1 MDIFDFDSLAK
12 GKAGPGTVAGATAPG
27 QPQPGDNAPELSVSE
42 VAQAVKR
49 TIETTFYRVRV
60 RGEISR
66 PNYHRSGH
74 LYLTLKDEKAVID
87 AVCWRGAVSRLS
99 LRAEEGMEVIVTG
112 KLTTFP
118 GGSKY
123 QVVIEQM
130 ELAGEGALLKL
141 LEDRRKRLMAEGL
154 FEAERKQP
162 LPFLPRVIGVVTSP
176 TGAVIRDILHRVADR
191 FPRHVL
197 LWPVSVQGERAAPE
211 VAAAIAGFNAI
222 EPGGDVPRPDVLI
235 VGRGGGS
242 LEDLWGF
249 NEEAVVR
256 AVAASRIPVISA
268 VGHETDTTLI
278 DFVADRRAPT
288 PTGAAEM
295 AVPVRADLLLG
306 VEEFGARI
314 GRGLQR
320 KAQQATTEL
329 SGLARGLVDPNR
341 VLHERRQA
349 LDVLDQRLDRGLQA
363 AIRAQK
369 SQLDTVAAKVRHPR
383 ERLQRMG
390 EQALSLSDRLGAA
403 AGQAVRARSQTF
415 AAQRFGDRMQQA
427 TARRLDQHQQELS
440 NVQRLLDSFASS
452 RDRLLEQ
459 GYVWVSAEGGE
470 VVPRAGSVAHGDR
483 LRLHFIDGPVDVV
496 AGDQGP
502 DGPPSGGQ
510 PGKPAPV
517 ARPAAGRTKRPP
529 RQDDED
535 QGSLL

>member
-1 MDIFDFDSLAK
+1 MDIFDFD
-12 GKAGPGTVAGATAPG
+12 GQDAP
-27 QPQPGDNAPELSVSE
+27 QASNAPEFSVTE
-42 VAQAVKR
+42 IAQAVKR
-49 TIETTFYRVRV
+49 TVETTFDRVRI

-87 AVCWRGAVSRLS
+87 AVCWRGAVSKLS
-99 LRAEEGMEVIVTG
+99 IRAEEGMEVIVTG

-123 QVVIEQM
+123 QVVIESM

-141 LEDRRKRLMAEGL
+141 LEDRRKRLMEEGL
-154 FEAERKQP
+154 FDQDRKLP
-162 LPFLPRVIGVVTSP
+162 IPFLPRVIGVVTSP
-176 TGAVIRDILHRVADR
+176 TGAVIRDILHRVSDR
-191 FPRHVL
+191 FPRHVI
-197 LWPVSVQGERAAPE
+197 LWPVAVQGEKAAPD
-211 VAAAIAGFNAI
+211 IAKAVRGFNAL
-222 EPGGDVPRPDVLI
+222 PAGGSVPRPDVLI

-256 AVAASRIPVISA
+256 AVAESTIPVISA

-306 VEEFGARI
+306 IEEFGSRL

-320 KAQQATTEL
+320 RVTLARSDL
-329 SGLARGLVDPNR
+329 SGLTRGLGDPSR
-341 VLHERRQA
+341 LLHERRQS
-349 LDVLDQRLDRGLQA
+349 LDVLDQRLDRALET

-369 SQLDTVAAKVRHPR
+369 SRLETLSAKVRHPR
-383 ERLQRMG
+383 EKLHRMAEQTSSLGDRLSGASRQRLQT
-390 EQALSLSDRLGAA
+390 LG
-403 AGQAVRARSQTF
+403 QNVQ
-415 AAQRFGDRMQQA
+415 AQRFRRSPATGQHAKPDTAQA
-427 TARRLDQHQQELS
+427 DPR
-440 NVQRLLDSFASS
+440 QRPAPAGLLCQK

-459 GYVWVSAEGGE
+459 GYVWVSSADGE
-470 VVPRAGSVAHGDR
+470 VVPRAGAVTEGMG
-483 LRLHFIDGPVDVV
+483 LKLHFIDGAVDVV
-496 AGDQGP
+496 AGQGGTP
-502 DGPPSGGQ
+502 TPPA
-510 PGKPAPV
+510 KPAS
-517 ARPAAGRTKRPP
+517 RPKKPSPP
-529 RQDDED
+529 ADD

>member
-1 MDIFDFDSLAK
+1 MDIFDFD
-12 GKAGPGTVAGATAPG
+12 GQDAP
-27 QPQPGDNAPELSVSE
+27 QASNAPEFSVTE
-42 VAQAVKR
+42 IAQAVKR
-49 TIETTFYRVRV
+49 TVETTFDRVRI

-87 AVCWRGAVSRLS
+87 AVCWRGAVSKLS
-99 LRAEEGMEVIVTG
+99 IRAEEGMEVIVTG

-123 QVVIEQM
+123 QVVIESM

-141 LEDRRKRLMAEGL
+141 LEDRRKRLMEEGL
-154 FEAERKQP
+154 FDQDRKLP
-162 LPFLPRVIGVVTSP
+162 IPFLPRVIGVVTSP
-176 TGAVIRDILHRVADR
+176 TGAVIRDILHRVSDR
-191 FPRHVL
+191 FPRHVI
-197 LWPVSVQGERAAPE
+197 LWPVAVQGEKAAPD
-211 VAAAIAGFNAI
+211 IAKAVRGFNAL
-222 EPGGDVPRPDVLI
+222 PADGSVPRPDVLI

-256 AVAASRIPVISA
+256 AVAESTIPVISA

-306 VEEFGARI
+306 IEEFGSRL

-320 KAQQATTEL
+320 RVTLARSDL
-329 SGLARGLVDPNR
+329 SGLTRGLGDPSR
-341 VLHERRQA
+341 LLHERRQS
-349 LDVLDQRLDRGLQA
+349 LDVLDQRLDRALET

-369 SQLDTVAAKVRHPR
+369 SRLETLSAKVRHPR
-383 ERLQRMG
+383 EKLHRMAEQTSSLGDRLSGASRQRLQT
-390 EQALSLSDRLGAA
+390 LG
-403 AGQAVRARSQTF
+403 QNVQ
-415 AAQRFGDRMQQA
+415 AQRFADRLLQA
-427 TARRLDQHQQELS
+427 STRNLTQHKQTLD
-440 NVQRLLDSFASS
+440 NAQRLLDSFAKS

-459 GYVWVSAEGGE
+459 GYVWVSSADGE
-470 VVPRAGSVAHGDR
+470 VVPRAGTVTEGMG
-483 LRLHFIDGPVDVV
+483 LKLHFIDGAVDVV
-496 AGDQGP
+496 AGQGGTP
-502 DGPPSGGQ
+502 TPPA
-510 PGKPAPV
+510 KPAS
-517 ARPAAGRTKRPP
+517 RPKKPSPP
-529 RQDDED
+529 ADD

>member
-1 MDIFDFDSLAK
+1 MFDFDSPAK
-12 GKAGPGTVAGATAPG
+12 GKAGPGASAPRPAPARRQRAGA
-27 QPQPGDNAPELSVSE
+27 SVSE

-49 TIETTFYRVRV
+49 TIETTFDRVRV

-87 AVCWRGAVSRLS
+87 AVCWRGAVSKLS

-162 LPFLPRVIGVVTSP
+162 LPFLPQVIGVVTSP
-176 TGAVIRDILHRVADR
+176 TGAVIRDILHRFPDR
-191 FPRHVL
+191 FPRHVI
-197 LWPVSVQGERAAPE
+197 LWPVAVQGEKSAPE

-295 AVPVRADLLLG
+295 AVPVRADLRLG

-314 GRGLQR
+314 GRGCSARCSRRGPSWLGLRAGWSTPTGCCRSADRRSTCSTSGLTEGCRRLSGRR
-320 KAQQATTEL
+320 KASLILWPPRCVT
-329 SGLARGLVDPNR
+329 SG
-341 VLHERRQA
+341 
-349 LDVLDQRLDRGLQA
+349 
-363 AIRAQK
+363 K
-369 SQLDTVAAKVRHPR
+369 
-383 ERLQRMG
+383 
-390 EQALSLSDRLGAA
+390 
-403 AGQAVRARSQTF
+403 
-415 AAQRFGDRMQQA
+415 
-427 TARRLDQHQQELS
+427 TA
-440 NVQRLLDSFASS
+440 
-452 RDRLLEQ
+452 
-459 GYVWVSAEGGE
+459 
-470 VVPRAGSVAHGDR
+470 AHGR
-483 LRLHFIDGPVDVV
+483 TGAQPV
-496 AGDQGP
+496 
-502 DGPPSGGQ
+502 
-510 PGKPAPV
+510 
-517 ARPAAGRTKRPP
+517 
-529 RQDDED
+529 
-535 QGSLL
+535 

>member
-1 MDIFDFDSLAK
+1 MDIFDFDSPAK
-12 GKAGPGTVAGATAPG
+12 GKAGPGASAPG

-49 TIETTFYRVRV
+49 TIETTFDRVRV

-87 AVCWRGAVSRLS
+87 AVCWRGAVSKLS

-162 LPFLPRVIGVVTSP
+162 LPFLPQVIGVVTSP

-191 FPRHVL
+191 FPRHVI
-197 LWPVSVQGERAAPE
+197 LWPVAVQGEKSAPE

-249 NEEAVVR
+249 NEEVVVR

-295 AVPVRADLLLG
+295 AVPVRADLRLG

-320 KAQQATTEL
+320 KVQQARTEL
-329 SGLARGLVDPNR
+329 AGLTRGLVDPNR
-341 VLHERRQA
+341 VLQERRQA

-363 AIRAQK
+363 AIQAQK

-383 ERLQRMG
+383 ERLQRMA
-390 EQALSLSDRLGAA
+390 EQARSLSDRLGAA
-403 AGQAVRARSQTF
+403 AGQTARTRAQTF
-415 AAQRFGDRMQQA
+415 AAQRFSDRLQQA
-427 TARRLDQHQQELS
+427 TARRLDQHQQVLS

-459 GYVWVSAEGGE
+459 GYVWVSTEDGD
-470 VVPRAGSVAHGDR
+470 VVPRASAVADGDR
-483 LRLHFIDGPVDVV
+483 LRLHFIDGPVEVV
-496 AGDQGP
+496 AGEKKASKGAK
-502 DGPPSGGQ
+502 PPEAATSSTT
-510 PGKPAPV
+510 
-517 ARPAAGRTKRPP
+517 AAGRSKRPP
-529 RQDDED
+529 RPPRPTDED

>member
-1 MDIFDFDSLAK
+1 MDIFDFDNPAK
-12 GKAGPGTVAGATAPG
+12 GKSVPEAVATGK
-27 QPQPGDNAPELSVSE
+27 PQPGDNAPELSVSE

-49 TIETTFYRVRV
+49 TIETTFDRVRV

-87 AVCWRGAVSRLS
+87 AVCWRGAVSKLG

-154 FEAERKQP
+154 FEADRKRP

-176 TGAVIRDILHRVADR
+176 SGAVIRDILHRVADR
-191 FPRHVL
+191 FPRHVI
-197 LWPVSVQGERAAPE
+197 LWPVAVQGEK
-211 VAAAIAGFNAI
+211 AAADIAAAVAGFNAI
-222 EPGGDVPRPDVLI
+222 TPNGPVQRPDVLI

-249 NEEAVVR
+249 NEEVVVR
-256 AVAASRIPVISA
+256 AVAESTIPVISA

-295 AVPVRADLLLG
+295 AVPVRTDLLLG
-306 VEEFGARI
+306 IQESSARL

-320 KAQQATTEL
+320 KAQQTRTEL
-329 SGLARGLVDPNR
+329 AGLTRGLVNPNR
-341 VLHERRQA
+341 LLEERRQA
-349 LDVLDQRLDRGLQA
+349 LDMLDQRLDRGLQA
-363 AIRAQK
+363 AVRTQK
-369 SQLDTVAAKVRHPR
+369 GQLDTLGARVRHPR
-383 ERLQRMG
+383 ERLQRMSDLAEG
-390 EQALSLSDRLGAA
+390 LKERLSTA
-403 AGQAVRARSQTF
+403 AGQLNRARSQSF
-415 AAQRFGDRMQQA
+415 AAQRFSERMQQA
-427 TARRLDQHQQELS
+427 ARRRIEQQQQALAH
-440 NVQRLLDSFASS
+440 VQRLLDSFASS
-452 RDRLLEQ
+452 RERLLEQ
-459 GYVWVSAEGGE
+459 GYVWVSTESGD
-470 VVPRAGSVAHGDR
+470 VVPRAADIAVGDR
-483 LRLHFIDGPVDVV
+483 LQLHFLDGPVDVV
-496 AGDQGP
+496 AGVKKGP
-502 DGPPSGGQ
+502 S
-510 PGKPAPV
+510 PAP
-517 ARPAAGRTKRPP
+517 RPKPKGQHKRYQKPE
-529 RQDDED
+529 DED